1 MAENKWPVARKALE
15 FIKPY
20 VPGKP
25 IEEVERELGI
35 KNAIKM
41 ASNENPLGPSPKA
54 VAAMQEWVHKVHLYP
69 DGACFLLRQKLAQFL
84 EVEVDQII
92 VGNGSDE
99 VIKLLA
105 EAYINPGDS
114 AVMAA
119 PSFSEYDYAVKLMGG
134 EMRAVT
140 CVDFRHDLKGMAQA
154 IDESTRLV
162 FICNPNNPTGT
173 IVTGAELDQFVNQ
186 VPENVIVVIDEAYF
200 EYVDNPDYK
209 SGLEYVREG
218 RRNVIVLRTF
228 SKIYGLPG
236 LRVGYG
242 VGHPELIAWLNR
254 AREPFNVNSMAQV
267 AARAALDD
275 DEHVAV
281 SRQENRIGK
290 EFLINQFK
298 EMDLPCWPSE
308 TNFIWVNLKTH
319 CRPVFQALLREGFI
333 IRTGDIF
340 GYPEFIRVTVG
351 IREQNLKFIKALKK
365 VLAS

>member
-1 MAENKWPVARKALE
+1 MAENKGPVARKALE
-15 FIKPY
+15 TIKPY

-54 VAAMQEWVHKVHLYP
+54 VEAMQEWLHKVYLYP
-69 DGACFLLRQKLAQFL
+69 DGACYALRQKLAQFL
-84 EVEVDQII
+84 EVSPEQII

-105 EAYINPGDS
+105 ETYLNPHDS
-114 AVMAA
+114 AVMAS

-134 EMRAVT
+134 EMRVVP
-140 CVDFRHDLKGMAQA
+140 CIDFRHDLKAMAQA
-154 IDESTRLV
+154 IDETTRLV

-173 IVTGAELDQFVNQ
+173 IVTGKELDEFVAQ
-186 VPENVIVVIDEAYF
+186 VPEDVVIVFDEAYY
-200 EYVDNPDYK
+200 EYVTNPEFK

-218 RRNVIVLRTF
+218 RPNVVVLRTF

-242 VGHPELIAWLNR
+242 VGHPQLIAWVNR

-267 AARAALDD
+267 AALAALDD
-275 DEHVAV
+275 EEHVLL
-281 SRQENRIGK
+281 SKEENQLGK
-290 EFLINQFK
+290 EFLTSQFK
-298 EMDLPCWPSE
+298 EMGLAYWPTE
-308 TNFIWVNLKTH
+308 ANFIWVHIKTH
-319 CRPVFQALLREGFI
+319 CGPVFQKLLREGVI
-333 IRTGDIF
+333 IRSGDVF
-340 GYPEFIRVTVG
+340 GHPEFIRVTIG
-351 IREQNLKFIKALKK
+351 TEEQNLRFIRAFKK
-365 VLAS
+365 VLAQ